1 MKQMIKQF
9 ALLAFSLVLSASLF
23 AQVTTSSMSGQITEV
38 DGTPVIGAAVVAVHT
53 PSGTKYYSITDNT
66 GRYRIQNMRVGGPY
80 AVEVTYLG
88 YGTIKA
94 ENLSLRLG
102 ENFVYDAKLVEE
114 AMTLSEVVVSAGIVN
129 PILNRDRTGASM
141 NVGSREISSLP
152 SISRSLTDFTRMTPQ
167 ANGNSFAGRDG
178 RFNTVTIDGAA
189 FNNNFG
195 LSSSAM
201 PGGSSQ
207 PISLD
212 AIEQVTVNLAPY
224 DVRLSQFTGA
234 SINAVTKS
242 GDNRLKVSA
251 YTYQRPK
258 SFTGEKVEDRLVPKA
273 RNNSSQTFGFTV
285 GAPIIKDKLFI
296 FASYEYEK
304 EDSPSNAFEP
314 STNGVAN
321 KDTRTSRTT
330 VADLERAKSHLLSTY
345 NYDPGDYQNFG
356 AFPSENYKILA
367 RIDWNIARN
376 HKFAFRYNRLRNT
389 STSLTNATSGP
400 PGITRSNFSRVGEK
414 SISFSNAFYGNEN
427 AIDAFA
433 AELNSTFG
441 NKFSNK
447 LLVSYTATTD
457 PKRTSKSDIFPFV
470 DIYKDGDPYMSF
482 GYELFTYRNQVENN
496 TFSIVNNLSVNLDK
510 HTLTAGVSYDN
521 IYVNNSYIREGT
533 SYYRYAS
540 LDDFINNAKPTAFG
554 VTYGYGGTDPKGV
567 EMSFG
572 LGSLYLQDEW
582 RVNNNLKLTYGV
594 RAELPMY
601 HNELLNNP
609 AIDALTFRDG
619 YKVDIDAWPNT
630 KMQINPRFGFNWD
643 ILGDRSLQVRG
654 GTGLFSGVLP
664 FVWFTNQPS
673 ASGTVQ
679 SPEIGIKGE
688 NLPADFRFNPDFR
701 AQVAK
706 YPGLFPQAISTTLA
720 SGASIAEVHK
730 DFKMPRIWRTN
741 LAGDI
746 ELPYNMILTV
756 EALVSKDVN
765 AVVQQNMNLPDANN
779 VFSGPDNRPRYMS
792 NRVVGAVSS
801 AMVLDNSSEGY
812 QTLLTA
818 QLTKNYTNGFSG
830 MVAYTYN
837 VSKDVTSNPGS
848 AAYSAWTSNLDAF
861 NLNDPQLSYSNFSV
875 PHRVVGSISYRVEYL
890 RNLATTI
897 SIYYNGS
904 AQGRS
909 SVAYSNDM
917 NGDGASS
924 DLIYIP
930 RNASELTFVDVAGKM
945 TAAEQAAAFMAYVDG
960 DSYLSARKGQYAE
973 RFGVVNPWRNRWDAK
988 ILQDI
993 FTNFGTDRRYTL
1005 QLSLDIVNAGNLL
1018 NKDWGAATRS
1028 GLANQYNVIMPLTY
1042 KGVNAGGAPTYTLN
1056 AKDIADFQN
1065 KNRQVKQLTTGST
1078 WGMLFGVRLM
1088 F

>member
-1 MKQMIKQF
+1 MIKHF
-9 ALLAFSLVLSASLF
+9 ALLAFSLVLSVSLF
-23 AQVTTSSMSGQITEV
+23 AQVTTSSMSGKITEV
-38 DGTPVIGAAVVAVHT
+38 DGTPVVAAAVVATHT
-53 PSGTKYYSITDNT
+53 PSGTKYYSITDNV
-66 GRYRIQNMRVGGPY
+66 GNYRIQNMRVGGPY
-80 AVEVTYLG
+80 TVEVTYLG

-94 ENLSLRLG
+94 ENLDLRLG

-114 AMTLSEVVVSAGIVN
+114 AMSLSEVVVSAGVVN
-129 PILNRDRTGASM
+129 PILNSDRTGASM
-141 NVGSREISSLP
+141 NVGSRELASLP
-152 SISRSLTDFTRMTPQ
+152 SISRGLSDFTRMTPQ

-201 PGGSSQ
+201 PGGSAQ

-242 GDNRLKVSA
+242 GTNNLKVTA
-251 YTYQRPK
+251 YTYLRPK
-258 SFTGEKVEDRLVPKA
+258 SFTGEKVGDQIVPNA
-273 RNNSSQTFGFTV
+273 RNSSSKTYGVTV
-285 GAPIIKDKLFI
+285 GGPIIKDKLFI

-304 EDSPSNAFEP
+304 EDSPSDTWEP
-314 STNGVAN
+314 STNGQA
-321 KDTRTSRTT
+321 DLDIRQSRTT
-330 VADLERAKSHLLSTY
+330 VADLERAKSHLMSTY
-345 NYDPGDYQNFG
+345 SYDPGNYQNFG
-356 AFPSENYKILA
+356 TYPSENYKILA
-367 RIDWNIARN
+367 RLDWNIARN
-376 HKFAFRYNRLRNT
+376 HKFAFRFNKLKNE
-389 STSLTNATSGP
+389 SPSVTNATSGP
-400 PGITRSNFSRVGEK
+400 SGISRSNFARMGEK
-414 SISFSNAFYGNEN
+414 SIAFSNSFYTSNNEIN
-427 AIDAFA
+427 AFA

-441 NKFSNK
+441 SRFSNK

-457 PKRTSKSDIFPFV
+457 PKRSSPSEIFPFV
-470 DIYKDGDPYMSF
+470 DIYKDGDPYMAF

-496 TFSIVNNLSVNLDK
+496 TFSVVNNLTVNLEK
-510 HTLTAGVSYDN
+510 HTLTAGISYDN

-540 LDDFINNAKPTAFG
+540 LDDFIANAKPTAFG
-554 VTYGYGGTDPKGV
+554 VTYGYNGEDPKGV

-582 RVNNNLKLTYGV
+582 KVNNNFKLTYGV

-630 KMQINPRFGFNWD
+630 KLQVNPRIGFNWD
-643 ILGDRSLQVRG
+643 VKGDRSLQVRG

-664 FVWFTNQPS
+664 FVWFTNQPT

-679 SPEIGIKGE
+679 SPEIGISGE
-688 NLPADFRFNPDFR
+688 NLPDDFRFNPDFR
-701 AQVAK
+701 DQISN
-706 YPGLFPQAISTTLA
+706 YPGLFPQAVSTTLA

-730 DFKMPRIWRTN
+730 DFKMPRIWRSN

-756 EALVSKDVN
+756 EALFSKDVN
-765 AVVQQNMNLPDANN
+765 AVVQQNMNLPEADN
-779 VFSGPDNRPRYMS
+779 VFSGPDRRPRYTS
-792 NRVVGAVSS
+792 NRINRNVSS
-801 AMVLDNSSEGY
+801 AMVLDNSSKGY

-818 QLTKNYTNGFSG
+818 QLTKNYSNGFSG
-830 MVAYTYN
+830 MLAYTYN
-837 VSKDVTSNPGS
+837 ISKDVTSNPGS
-848 AAYSAWTSNLDAF
+848 SAYSAWTSNLDAF
-861 NLNDPQLSYSNFSV
+861 NLNNPQLSHSNFAV
-875 PHRVVGSISYRVEYL
+875 PHRVVGSLSYRVEYL
-890 RNLATTI
+890 RNLATTF
-897 SIYYNGS
+897 SVYYSGS

-917 NGDGASS
+917 NGDRASS

-930 RNASELTFVDVAGKM
+930 RNASELAFVDVAGKM
-945 TAAEQAAAFMAYVDG
+945 TAAEQAAAFQEYVDN
-960 DSYLSARKGQYAE
+960 DSYLSARKGEYAE
-973 RFGVVNPWRNRWDAK
+973 RFGVVLPWRNRWDVK
-988 ILQDI
+988 ILQDV
-993 FTNFGTDRRYTL
+993 FTNFGTDRKYTL
-1005 QLSLDIVNAGNLL
+1005 QFSLDIVNAGNLL
-1018 NKDWGAATRS
+1018 NSDWGVGTAS
-1028 GLANQYNVIMPLTY
+1028 GLANRYGVIMPLTY

-1056 AKDIADFQN
+1056 AKDITDFKS
-1065 KNRQVKQLTTGST
+1065 KNRQVNNLSTYST